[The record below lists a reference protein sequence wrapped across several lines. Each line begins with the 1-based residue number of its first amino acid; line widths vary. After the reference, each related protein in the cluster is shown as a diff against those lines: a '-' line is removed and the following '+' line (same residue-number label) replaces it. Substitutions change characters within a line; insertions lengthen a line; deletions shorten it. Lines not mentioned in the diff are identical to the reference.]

1 MNNNR
6 LWCWGYV
13 LKKVPDTL
21 NFVPGGNWCSL
32 ETGARYIGADNVVF
46 MDSTTDAARL
56 DDEYFQYVAGFKQVV
71 CGLQHGKYAET
82 AKRVSEF
89 SLTHPNITGAIID
102 DFFDYSGDYYKGPSA
117 WMKPKD
123 LKEVRDALRSVN
135 PALKL
140 YIVRYTRQPAEEMI
154 PYLPYFD
161 ALNLWVWKG
170 TVDFWETQYADV
182 LARYRL
188 LYQGKEILQ
197 GLFCHD
203 YGLEEDWG
211 ENLPVPP
218 ERMEVQCRRVSRELR
233 AGHLDGWCFLQNG
246 WFGRETHRKTILAAK
261 NYIDWFYGTT
271 TLRDW

>member
-1 MNNNR
+1 MKNNR

-13 LKKVPDTL
+13 LDHVPAVL
-21 NFVPGGNWCSL
+21 QFVPGANWCSL
-32 ETGARYIGADNVVF
+32 ETGAKYIGADNVIF
-46 MDSTTDAARL
+46 MDSCTDINL
-56 DDEYFQYVAGFKQVV
+56 LNDNMFQYVAGFKQAV
-71 CGLQHGKYAET
+71 CGLQHGKYAES

-102 DFFDYSGDYYKGPSA
+102 DFYDYLGDYYEGPSA
-117 WMKPKD
+117 KMTPEE
-123 LKEVRDALRSVN
+123 LKEVRDALRSAN
-135 PALKL
+135 PNLKL

-161 ALNLWVWKG
+161 ALNLWVWKA
-170 TVDFWETQYADV
+170 DINFWETQYIDV
-182 LARYRL
+182 LAKYRL
-188 LYQGKEILQ
+188 MYPGKEILQ

-203 YGLEEDWG
+203 YGQEQDWG

-218 ERMEVQCRRVSRELR
+218 ERMEAQCRRVSGELR
-233 AGHLDGWCFLQNG
+233 SGHIDGWCFLQNG
-246 WFGRETHRKTILAAK
+246 WFGRESHRKTILAAK